1 MASFGVDYYDN
12 EKNSITVYFYLSTST
27 NKIQIAIN
35 AMKSISGIVRRAI
48 RAMARSIHTNP
59 KVLTFISKLG
69 NLPKRFIF

>member
-12 EKNSITVYFYLSTST
+12 EKNSITVYFYLSTS
-27 NKIQIAIN
+27 NKKIQIPIN
-35 AMKSISGIVRRAI
+35 TMKSSSSMITWTI